1 MRPWIPRSIVV
12 AVLVT
17 GTSLA
22 IANSTGPP
30 ASRTGAPAIGGVGS
44 EPTCTDCHVT
54 FPLNAAG
61 ATLEILDVPEFY
73 LPDTTYTLRVR
84 MSSTFAGGRRWG
96 FQVTAVRASNGQ
108 GIGTFNIVGLTG
120 IQVVSGAGSFAT
132 RRYVE
137 HNSAGTFANNP
148 GPVEWTFRWRAPNSN
163 VGRVHFFVAGNAA
176 NNSGTNS
183 GDHIYTQRDSSDIHP
198 LLDAPAPVTGIE
210 VLEPAAPNPFRT
222 TTAFSYALSRA
233 GAVELRIFDAQGRV
247 VRTLLSGDRPAGRGS
262 ATWDGRRDDGA
273 RAAAGVYHARLSGPA
288 VGMPVTQRVLL
299 AR

>member
-17 GTSLA
+17 GTFPA
-22 IANSTGPP
+22 IATSTGPP
-30 ASRTGAPAIGGVGS
+30 ASRTGAPAFAGVAA
-44 EPTCTDCHVT
+44 EPNCRDCHVT

-108 GIGTFNIVGLTG
+108 GIGTFNITGLTG
-120 IQVVSGAGSFAT
+120 IQVVSGFGAFAT

-137 HNSAGTFANNP
+137 HTSAGTFPGNL
-148 GPVEWTFRWRAPNSN
+148 GPVEWILRWRASNAN
-163 VGRVHFFVAGNAA
+163 VGRIYFFAAGNAA
-176 NNSGTNS
+176 NNSNS
-183 GDHIYTQRDSSDIHP
+183 NTGDHIYTQQDSTDIHP
-198 LLDAPAPVTGIE
+198 LLDAPPPLAGPD
-210 VLEPAAPNPFRT
+210 VLEQAAPNPFRS
-222 TTAFSYALSRA
+222 TTAFSYTLSRS
-233 GAVELRIFDAQGRV
+233 GAVELTIFDAQGRV
-247 VRTLLSGDRPAGRGS
+247 VRRLFSGERPAGRGS

-273 RAAAGVYHARLSGPA
+273 PAAAGVYHARLSGA
-288 VGMPVTQRVLL
+288 AFRAPVTQRVVL